1 MDALAFKN
9 EILPCYSTMVAL
21 AFRMLG
27 DRDDARD
34 TVQDTMRRLWE
45 RHETIDIKAGA
56 QAFCLTAVRNACLSH
71 LRCHGKVAVA
81 DIENA
86 SALSDNSAPDLDM
99 IAVQQADIV
108 RRAVD
113 MLSEQRR
120 RILRMSLGGMSNK
133 EIALSDGITEANV
146 RQLLSR
152 ARSQIREAIDRY
164 NGEHQ

>member
-9 EILPCYSTMVAL
+9 EILPCYGTMVAL
-21 AFRMLG
+21 AQRMLG

-34 TVQDTMRRLWE
+34 TVQDTMRKLWE
-45 RHETIDIKAGA
+45 RHEAIDIKAGA

-71 LRCHGKVAVA
+71 LRCRGKVAVV
-81 DIENA
+81 DIE
-86 SALSDNSAPDLDM
+86 SAPSLADGSAPDLDM
-99 IAVQQADIV
+99 IAAQQADMV

-133 EIALSDGITEANV
+133 EIALTDGLTEANV

-152 ARSQIREAIDRY
+152 ARSQIREVIDRY
-164 NGEHQ
+164 NGEHR